1 MNATEPV
8 WLEPLQKLLADVRSP
23 QPGKEGLQK
32 MMASLAEMESL
43 LAHNRSDMP
52 PQLVHFLDRRSY
64 EKAAQYCTGQLE
76 LPRGTCG
83 ARA

>member
-1 MNATEPV
+1 
-8 WLEPLQKLLADVRSP
+8 
-23 QPGKEGLQK
+23 